1 MTPRVRFSAALSVV
15 LTAALSA
22 GCYRVVS
29 VPASAKGGGPAAATD
44 YRTLGKDQLQ
54 DFIKSQIGVDGVA
67 LTAKG
72 EHTYT
77 GTLTHLDG
85 TTLPVEVTVE
95 ARRIVCETKTPAG
108 STRQVITPQG
118 VTSDLNV
125 R

>member
-1 MTPRVRFSAALSVV
+1 MTPRVRLSAALSVV

-22 GCYRVVS
+22 GCHRVVS
-29 VPASAKGGGPAAATD
+29 ASAKGGGPAPATD

-54 DFIKSQIGVDGVA
+54 DFIRSQIGVDGVA

-72 EHTYT
+72 EHTYA
-77 GTLTHLDG
+77 GTLTQLDG

-95 ARRIVCETKTPAG
+95 ARQIVCATKTPAG

-118 VTSDLNV
+118 VKSDLNV
-125 R
+125 K